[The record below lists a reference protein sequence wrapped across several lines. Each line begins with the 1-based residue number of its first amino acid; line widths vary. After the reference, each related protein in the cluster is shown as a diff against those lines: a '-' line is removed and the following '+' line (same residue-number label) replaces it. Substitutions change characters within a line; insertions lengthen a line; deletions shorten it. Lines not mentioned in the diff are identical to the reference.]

1 MPRSVVCVD
10 PGHGGHDPGAVGFD
24 GLKEADVALDISL
37 RVADKLR
44 LFEIEPVLSRTD
56 DTYISLGRRASEANV
71 IDADLFVCI
80 HCNSFHDRQANG
92 AEVLVYSRASKAL
105 PFAEGILERLVELGL
120 RNRGVKERPKLTVLN
135 RTAMPAVL
143 VETAFISCDGGVDY
157 QLLRSQDGLDKI
169 ADAITRGVLGA

>member
-1 MPRSVVCVD
+1 METIFID
-10 PGHGGHDPGAVGFD
+10 PGHGGNDPGAVGFD

-56 DTYISLGRRASEANV
+56 DTYISLGRRASEANAV
-71 IDADLFVCI
+71 NADLFVCI
-80 HCNSFHDRQANG
+80 HCNAFKDPKANG

-120 RNRGVKERPKLTVLN
+120 RNRGVKERPRLTVLS
-135 RTAMPAVL
+135 RTRMPAVL
-143 VETAFISCDGGVDY
+143 VEPAFISCKSDPDRT
-157 QLLRSQDGLDKI
+157 LLRTDEGLDKI
-169 ADAITRGVLGA
+169 AEAIVVGIVD